1 MSRIAAIWRDLF
13 ESVKSAESAVRSI
26 VKEGVHRLWT
36 HFEEWP
42 EQYIEMRASLYE
54 DHR

>member
-13 ESVKSAESAVRSI
+13 GSVKSAESALRSI
-26 VKEGVHRLWT
+26 IKEIVHRLRT
-36 HFEEWP
+36 YFREWP

-54 DHR
+54 NHR

>member
-1 MSRIAAIWRDLF
+1 MSRIAAIWRDIL
-13 ESVKSAESAVRSI
+13 ESVKSAGSPLQSI
-26 VKEGVHRLWT
+26 VKEGVHRLQT
-36 HFEEWP
+36 HFKEWP